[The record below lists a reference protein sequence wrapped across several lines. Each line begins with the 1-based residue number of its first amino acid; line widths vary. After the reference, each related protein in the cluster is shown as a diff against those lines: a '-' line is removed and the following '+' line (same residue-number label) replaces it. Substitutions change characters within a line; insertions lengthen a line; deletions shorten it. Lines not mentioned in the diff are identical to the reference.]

1 MTESRIGNYAG
12 LKARINQNN
21 QNNQSQSI
29 QASSRA
35 VTPQPPVLINPTP
48 AQDTFATNTA
58 EYRLPAGNPNR
69 WTVKQVVQNYYKIDE
84 KDSRYQALVNQVAQL
99 NGISLTNFPIPGG
112 ITSLKMP
119 VVQGTSQNTPGFVR
133 DLDKLNQTLQAIN
146 GVLNAVQGKTQ
157 QSPQSTGTPVQGTY
171 YPPQNNGN
179 SESNEITEKANEIV
193 QGVQAVNNA
202 VQQAA
207 PLIDSIIKL
216 FK

>member
-21 QNNQSQSI
+21 QSI

-58 EYRLPAGNPNR
+58 EYRLPSGNPNR
-69 WTVKQVVQNYYKIDE
+69 WTVKQLVQNYYKIDE
-84 KDSRYQALVNQVAQL
+84 KDSRYQALVSQVAQL

-119 VVQGTSQNTPGFVR
+119 IVQGTPQNTPGFVR

-146 GVLNAVQGKTQ
+146 GVLNAVQGKPQ
-157 QSPQSTGTPVQGTY
+157 QQTPQSTGTTVQGTY
-171 YPPQNNGN
+171 YPPQNNTNNTNSGN
-179 SESNEITEKANEIV
+179 NEITEKANEIV